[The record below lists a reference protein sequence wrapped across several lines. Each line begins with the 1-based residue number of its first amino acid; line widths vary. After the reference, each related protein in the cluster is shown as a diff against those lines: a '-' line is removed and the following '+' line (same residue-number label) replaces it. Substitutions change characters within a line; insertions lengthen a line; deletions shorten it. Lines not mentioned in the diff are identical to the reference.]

1 LACPIVDSLE
11 GVSHALRTTEYDD
24 RNDQYR
30 WIQKALNLRCN
41 RIQTF
46 SRVNFSNTL
55 LSKRKL
61 TWFVENG
68 YVTGWDDARF
78 PTVRG
83 VVRRGINVT
92 ALREFM
98 YSQGASRRVVN
109 MVWHKFWAENK
120 KEIDKRAKRFMAIDG
135 QKHKV
140 LRVTDGPKEEDNSF
154 VETQVHPKDAS
165 LGNRL
170 IRLSDTVL
178 LEAEDV
184 EGVEVGE
191 TIVLL
196 RWGKLRCGNGIACTI
211 CQSRLTCCLYLLG
224 VVKITTV
231 GDELEG
237 TLVPDGDFKAAKRKL
252 SWLAK
257 TSNATRI
264 ILTEFDNLIS
274 KEKLEETDKFEDFI
288 NPDTLAETEVIGDA
302 GLKSVLHNE
311 IIQLERRGYYRVD
324 RPYICRDKPLV
335 LYMIPDGKSKA
346 MSGLAGQL
354 AHR

>member
-1 LACPIVDSLE
+1 MERRQNPETHHRTGTAFKAYPTYDLACPIVDSLE

-30 WIQKALNLRCN
+30 WIQKALKLRCN

-46 SRVNFSNTL
+46 SRVNFSNTV

-120 KEIDKRAKRFMAIDG
+120 KEIDKKAKRFMAIDG
-135 QKHKV
+135 ARHKI
-140 LRVTDGPKEEDNSF
+140 LRITDGPKEQDNSF
-154 VETQVHPKDAS
+154 AETQVHPKDAS

-170 IRLSDTVL
+170 IRQADKVV

-184 EGVEVGE
+184 DGVEIGE
-191 TIVLL
+191 SIVLL
-196 RWGKLRCGNGIACTI
+196 RWG
-211 CQSRLTCCLYLLG
+211 
-224 VVKITTV
+224 
-231 GDELEG
+231 
-237 TLVPDGDFKAAKRKL
+237 TLHVARHSFGFAF
-252 SWLAK
+252 
-257 TSNATRI
+257 AT
-264 ILTEFDNLIS
+264 
-274 KEKLEETDKFEDFI
+274 
-288 NPDTLAETEVIGDA
+288 AYIG
-302 GLKSVLHNE
+302 SPHVYQNYVSYNE
-311 IIQLERRGYYRVD
+311 
-324 RPYICRDKPLV
+324 
-335 LYMIPDGKSKA
+335 
-346 MSGLAGQL
+346 
-354 AHR
+354 